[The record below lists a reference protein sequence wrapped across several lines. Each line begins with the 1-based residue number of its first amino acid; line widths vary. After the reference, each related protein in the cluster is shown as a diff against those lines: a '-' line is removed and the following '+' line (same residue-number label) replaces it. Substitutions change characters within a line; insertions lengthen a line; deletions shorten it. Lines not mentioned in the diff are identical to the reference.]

1 MKRLFLLL
9 IVALIACAPP
19 SQNQL
24 EVSLE
29 PFTQTVGKR
38 GVVMVIQRDGQP
50 LEGATVAVEGTMTH
64 AGMGVV
70 RDTATELEA
79 GRYRVTAFDFN
90 MSGDWI
96 LTVTAKQGDE
106 TLTGEVRLEVK
117 P

>member
-1 MKRLFLLL
+1 MRILLL
-9 IVALIACAPP
+9 FFVLLVACAPP
-19 SQNQL
+19 TRNQL
-24 EVSLE
+24 DVTLE
-29 PFTQTVGKR
+29 PFTPTVGKR
-38 GVVMVIQRDGQP
+38 GIVLNVTRDGKP
-50 LEGATVAVEGTMTH
+50 LAGASVSIEGNMTH

-70 RDTATELEA
+70 RDIATELET

-96 LTVTAKQGDE
+96 LTVTAKKGEE

>member
-1 MKRLFLLL
+1 MRTLLL
-9 IVALIACAPP
+9 LLVLFVACVPP

-24 EVSLE
+24 GVTLE
-29 PFTQTVGKR
+29 PFTPTVGRR
-38 GVVMVIQRDGQP
+38 GVVLNITRDGKP
-50 LEGATVAVEGTMTH
+50 LTGATVGVEGNMTH

-70 RDTATELEA
+70 RDAATELEA

-96 LTVTAKQGDE
+96 LTITAKTDEE

>member
-1 MKRLFLLL
+1 MRPLLPLLFLLF
-9 IVALIACAPP
+9 VACVPP
-19 SQNQL
+19 TQNQL
-24 EVSLE
+24 GVTLE
-29 PFTQTVGKR
+29 PFTQTIGRR
-38 GVVMVIQRDGQP
+38 GIVLNITRDGKP
-50 LEGATVAVEGTMTH
+50 LTEASVSIEGNMTH

-79 GRYRVTAFDFN
+79 GRYRITAFDFN

-96 LTVTAKQGDE
+96 LTVTAKTDEE

>member
-1 MKRLFLLL
+1 MKRLLLFLL
-9 IVALIACAPP
+9 VVVTACAPQN
-19 SQNQL
+19 QNQL
-24 EVSLE
+24 QVTLE

-38 GVVMVIQRDGQP
+38 GVVLVIQRDGKP

-96 LTVTAKQGDE
+96 LTVTATKAEE
-106 TLTGEVRLEVK
+106 TLSGEVRLEVK